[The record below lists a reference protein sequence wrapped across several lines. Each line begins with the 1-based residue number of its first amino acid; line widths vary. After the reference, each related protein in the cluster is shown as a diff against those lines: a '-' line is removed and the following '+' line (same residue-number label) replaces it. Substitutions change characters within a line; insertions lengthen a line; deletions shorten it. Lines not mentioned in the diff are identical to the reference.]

1 MADPDPTI
9 DRDEPDTGRGQHR
22 LGNPKTGGQ
31 AGERMVSDS
40 VAQAL
45 VLRMRH
51 GEAEVSLACLVHLV
65 AVGVVS
71 LGRASGVRAAA
82 LLDLQRDLVALYA
95 REHGLSV
102 SRINAAVVGLQRAA
116 GGLAGP
122 VV

>member
-1 MADPDPTI
+1 MTDPDPTI
-9 DRDEPDTGRGQHR
+9 DRDEPDAGRKQHQPGD
-22 LGNPKTGGQ
+22 LKTGGQ
-31 AGERMVSDS
+31 AAERVVSES

-51 GEAEVSLACLVHLV
+51 GEAEVSLACLMHLV

-82 LLDLQRDLVALYA
+82 LLDLQRDLVTLYA

-102 SRINAAVVGLQRAA
+102 ARINAAVVGLQRAA